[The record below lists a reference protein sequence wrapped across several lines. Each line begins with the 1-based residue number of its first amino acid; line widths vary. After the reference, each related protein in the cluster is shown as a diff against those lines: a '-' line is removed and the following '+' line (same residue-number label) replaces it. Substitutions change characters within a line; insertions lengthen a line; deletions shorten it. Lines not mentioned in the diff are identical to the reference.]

1 MHFHLQSIKVK
12 SMYNSVKKKMKL
24 QSFSWIL
31 EQSLQ
36 DTTICVA
43 DRDDGECI
51 YTGRKFHVEGQGLVV
66 GTHTSQQRNV

>member
-1 MHFHLQSIKVK
+1 
-12 SMYNSVKKKMKL
+12 MKL

>member
-1 MHFHLQSIKVK
+1 MMLDLRA
-12 SMYNSVKKKMKL
+12 KMKL